1 MEDAKAWRT
10 LSSSVVF
17 LLERY
22 DVLMKSSLE
31 WRKRSVLFALW
42 GVQGSLSLS
51 VSAASLR
58 MTTEGLSRKVTRRE
72 VSGTGGPSLRSAESA
87 LLGVGET
94 FDLIDGL
101 SLPSRPEMYF
111 EVAEPSVNPVVVKVV
126 KLKLK
131 DPEPDFFPFLWTFSP
146 FSAPFS
152 VVSSAFGA
160 KQAKHPAG
168 A

>member
-1 MEDAKAWRT
+1 M
-10 LSSSVVF
+10 F

-31 WRKRSVLFALW
+31 WRKGSVLFALW
-42 GVQGSLSLS
+42 GVQGSVSLS
-51 VSAASLR
+51 VSTASLR

-72 VSGTGGPSLRSAESA
+72 VSGTGGPSLRSAVSA
-87 LLGVGET
+87 LLGVGGT

-101 SLPSRPEMYF
+101 SLPSRPEMYL
-111 EVAEPSVNPVVVKVV
+111 EVAEPSVNPVV
-126 KLKLK
+126 KLKLN
-131 DPEPDFFPFLWTFSP
+131 DPELDFFPFLWPFSP

-152 VVSSAFGA
+152 AVSSAFGA
-160 KQAKHPAG
+160 KQAKHPAAFG